1 MNVSKNLTIAINMR
15 PVSLQTVLFSSLK
28 YTHKKRKEKDSI
40 KYQSTEPWK
49 KIQQILRIDPLQ
61 HTMGDAK
68 KTLMT
73 FFFHTICEH
82 FFNKLLKTPE
92 NYTNEHTLHRKRT
105 LLLHHSTTKE
115 PILLHHSTTKNPF
128 CSTTPPQKNPFCSNL

>member
-40 KYQSTEPWK
+40 KSTEPWK
-49 KIQQILRIDPLQ
+49 KIQQILQIDPLQ
-61 HTMGDAK
+61 HTMRDAK
-68 KTLMT
+68 KTLIT